1 MCGRR
6 LRCGGS
12 PDSASFAWVDFGCP
26 QILAHFID
34 LLLEFWFLND
44 QTPSADISELVGR
57 ARVFVKDHGGAE
69 WADLLSNLGNID
81 YADITKGVTLPDN
94 AVRSQDPPPRPEERA
109 RTLAL
114 DLAFLYDDDED
125 VSDSRTNSDLSEQL
139 DYPVTRLPSH
149 LAADPSQLLTAAA
162 LENLESQTLTAAAL
176 ENFESPPLP
185 FASPRSPKSFDST
198 SLIATPSPAKE
209 AHTPALSH
217 AASSSLATSSPSLA
231 APVVASLAAHGVQP
245 AKVALMSSWFE
256 KGPYLASEE
265 TTEAEATV
273 QPSA

>member
-12 PDSASFAWVDFGCP
+12 LDSASFAWVDFGFP
-26 QILAHFID
+26 QILAQFID

-69 WADLLSNLGNID
+69 WADLLSNLGNVD
-81 YADITKGVTLPDN
+81 YADIIKGVTLPDN
-94 AVRSQDPPPRPEERA
+94 AVRSQDPPVTPEERA

-114 DLAFLYDDDED
+114 DLALVYDED
-125 VSDSRTNSDLSEQL
+125 EGMSDSRTNSDLSEQL
-139 DYPVTRLPSH
+139 DYPVTRLPAH

-162 LENLESQTLTAAAL
+162 LENLESQPLTAAAL

-185 FASPRSPKSFDST
+185 FASPRSPKSFNFTNS
-198 SLIATPSPAKE
+198 IATPSPAKE

-217 AASSSLATSSPSLA
+217 APSPSLATSSPSLP
-231 APVVASLAAHGVQP
+231 APVVASLTSHGAQL

-265 TTEAEATV
+265 KTEAGAAV
-273 QPSA
+273 DPSA